1 LWTLFGQS
9 SLTIREGVSAS
20 RRFHLWL
27 PADAEAAVRSYARP
41 HGLDLAPAIRLLVR
55 HGLEL
60 EAQRLATPTPAEPLA
75 ALAALI
81 AAEHTVLM
89 VASIL
94 PEGERRMHSLAE
106 RAAQAA
112 EERLALLRPQA
123 TDSGEER
130 P

>member
-1 LWTLFGQS
+1 MGTPRSYRLQVGLTPAQRSAIAQRARDTGL
-9 SLTIREGVSAS
+9 SLSATVRQLVSAS
-20 RRFHLWL
+20 L
-27 PADAEAAVRSYARP
+27 S
-41 HGLDLAPAIRLLVR
+41 
-55 HGLEL
+55 LEPTSR
-60 EAQRLATPTPAEPLA
+60 ASDTPA
-75 ALAALI
+75 ALAALV
-81 AAEHTVLM
+81 AAEHAVLM

-123 TDSGEER
+123 TDSAEER